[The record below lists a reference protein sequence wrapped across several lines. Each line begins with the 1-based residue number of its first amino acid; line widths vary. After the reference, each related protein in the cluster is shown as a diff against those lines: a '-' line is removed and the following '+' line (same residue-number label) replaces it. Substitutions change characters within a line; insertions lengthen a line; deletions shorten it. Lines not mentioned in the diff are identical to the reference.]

1 MLYLLSVHSPHQNQ
15 SLLHHGSKDS
25 MITAP
30 SATNVTVELDVSTG
44 GENFEIKKGLITMVH
59 ASSFCA
65 KANENF
71 SAHLHQSL

>member
-44 GENFEIKKGLITMVH
+44 GENFEIKMGIITMVQ
-59 ASSFCA
+59 ASPFYD
-65 KANENF
+65 KASEDAN
-71 SAHLHQSL
+71 AHL

>member
-1 MLYLLSVHSPHQNQ
+1 MAHKMLRYFS
-15 SLLHHGSKDS
+15 
-25 MITAP
+25 AP
-30 SATNVTVELDVSTG
+30 SAANVSIGPDVSTG
-44 GENFEIKKGLITMVH
+44 GENFEIKKGLIMMVH